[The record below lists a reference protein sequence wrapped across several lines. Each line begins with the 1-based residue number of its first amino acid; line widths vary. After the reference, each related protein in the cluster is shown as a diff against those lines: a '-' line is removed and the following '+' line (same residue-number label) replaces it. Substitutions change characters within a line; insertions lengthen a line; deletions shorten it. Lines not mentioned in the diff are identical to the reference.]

1 MRALAHLLHEIVR
14 LIEGRPEIWSGPV
27 NKHSPTGKKRRR
39 RRRPPTGA
47 SLYHSPDEFA
57 ERARIGRATVWRMM
71 KQGRLRYARFGR
83 ARRIPVTEYQRLTSD
98 A

>member
-1 MRALAHLLHEIVR
+1 
-14 LIEGRPEIWSGPV
+14 V
-27 NKHSPTGKKRRR
+27 NNTGKKRRH
-39 RRRPPTGA
+39 RRRPPTAA